1 MIKVSN
7 CLAPQVALVQVRH
20 LDFVPECLTLTSRC
34 MLLKWDSPGAY
45 TDINT
50 LYTLLLLIVS
60 LYVT

>member
-7 CLAPQVALVQVRH
+7 CLASQVALVQIRH

-34 MLLKWDSPGAY
+34 MLLKCDSPGTY
-45 TDINT
+45 TNTNT